1 MKNSYLFGLM
11 IVVMFFRWY
20 IFVVVLL
27 NRLVLVGLYFIL
39 WGEIYWMIFMFMVFL
54 IKFFSFWRFNLIVGL
69 FWWILK
75 GNEVLVIKIFIVILF
90 FCVKIRVSNI
100 RK

>member
-90 FCVKIRVSNI
+90 FCVNVRVSDI

>member
-90 FCVKIRVSNI
+90 FCVKIRVNNI

>member
-90 FCVKIRVSNI
+90 FCVNIRVSDI